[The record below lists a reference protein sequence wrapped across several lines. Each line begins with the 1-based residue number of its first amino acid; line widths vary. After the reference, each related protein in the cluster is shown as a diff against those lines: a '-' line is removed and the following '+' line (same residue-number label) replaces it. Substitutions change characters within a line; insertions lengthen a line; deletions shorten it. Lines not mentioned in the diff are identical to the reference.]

1 MIDFQYITNGYYFR
15 LIPNSTQAVDAYNDA
30 YKQHD
35 FDLSN
40 IPFSAWASI
49 KWQLK
54 QAGYSVRK
62 LPKQKPLTIKQLDKM
77 LEELGG

>member
-1 MIDFQYITNGYYFR
+1 MIDFNYITNGYYYR
-15 LIPNSTQAVDAYNDA
+15 LIPKSTQAVDAYNDA
-30 YKQHD
+30 YKQHN

-40 IPFSAWASI
+40 IPFSAWNSI

-54 QAGYSVRK
+54 RAGYSVRK
-62 LPKQKPLTIKQLDKM
+62 LPKQKPLTAKKLDKL